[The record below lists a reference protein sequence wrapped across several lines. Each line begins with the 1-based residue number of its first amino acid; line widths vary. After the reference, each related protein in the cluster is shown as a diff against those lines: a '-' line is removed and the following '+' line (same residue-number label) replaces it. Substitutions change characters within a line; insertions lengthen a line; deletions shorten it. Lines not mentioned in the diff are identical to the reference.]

1 MTDVRKSEQTFYRL
15 LMQISVIVVFFTNC
29 SKPSSTTQPPNPP
42 PPTSNFDIVTQTI
55 NSINFNSTQTL
66 YGVNNNP
73 SIKVSFSNKKFQKI
87 LQNVPEMAFC
97 HFLPLLR
104 CSLHIYIIK

>member
-15 LMQISVIVVFFTNC
+15 LMRISVTIVFFTNS

-66 YGVNNNP
+66 YGINNIP
-73 SIKVSFSNKKFQKI
+73 SIKVSFSNKIDRSTVSSAVFYTNKTK
-87 LQNVPEMAFC
+87 NSVVVPFTVV
-97 HFLPLLR
+97 
-104 CSLHIYIIK
+104 YQ